1 MIDEPYRWV
10 EAIANRREYIEN
22 ELAPGSPTIAL
33 SCQEG
38 ILFLTFGKDRKK
50 IFEIYDRIALGGIGH
65 PGDIERLRMMAI
77 ELAST
82 EGFARSV
89 SDVSL
94 RRMATYSFSPA
105 LKQAFEQVYG
115 APYLARLLFA
125 EVGATPTDDLFV
137 ALDYDGSMTA
147 NSMGSGKGRDH
158 FSVISGSRRSAE
170 QIAVFLRNEPVVPL
184 DSALALAV
192 RAWGVGLYTLDE
204 DHADIPP
211 SEELKNFL
219 QTQLKDYSLEAGLLE
234 RKPKTRIAFTELGDD
249 RIASVLSEYRSS
261 P

>member
-10 EAIANRREYIEN
+10 EAISNRREYIES
-22 ELAPGSPTIAL
+22 ELAPGSPTLAL

-38 ILFLTFGKDRKK
+38 VLLLTFGKDRKK
-50 IFEIYDRIALGGIGH
+50 IFEVYDQIALGGIGH

-105 LKQAFEQVYG
+105 LKQAFEQIYG

-125 EVGATPTDDLFV
+125 EVGATPVDDLFV
-137 ALDYDGSMTA
+137 TLDYDGSMTA
-147 NSMGSGKGRDH
+147 NSMSSGKGRDH

-170 QIAVFLRNEPVVPL
+170 QIALFLRNEQVGPL
-184 DSALALAV
+184 SRTLALAV
-192 RAWGVGLYTLDE
+192 RAWGVGLYTSDE

-211 SEELKNFL
+211 RDELKNFL
-219 QTQLKDYSLEAGLLE
+219 KTRLKDYSVEAALLE
-234 RKPKTRIAFTELGDD
+234 RKPKTRIAFTELGEDKF
-249 RIASVLSEYRSS
+249 ASVLAEYKE
-261 P
+261 

>member
-10 EAIANRREYIEN
+10 EAIANRREYIES

-38 ILFLTFGKDRKK
+38 VLLLTFGKDRKK

-65 PGDIERLRMMAI
+65 PGDLERLRMMAI

-94 RRMATYSFSPA
+94 RRMTTYSFSPA
-105 LKQAFEQVYG
+105 FKQAFEQVYG

-125 EVGATPTDDLFV
+125 EVGATPADDLFV
-137 ALDYDGSMTA
+137 ALDYDGSMSA

-158 FSVISGSRRSAE
+158 FSVIAGTRRSAT
-170 QIAVFLRNEPVVPL
+170 QIAEYLRNEPVGSL
-184 DSALALAV
+184 DSALAVAV
-192 RAWGVGLYTLDE
+192 RAWGVGLYTADE

-211 SEELKNFL
+211 PEELKNFL
-219 QTQLKDYSLEAGLLE
+219 KAQLKDYSIEAALLE
-234 RKPKTRIAFTELGDD
+234 RKPKTRIAFTELGEDQVG
-249 RIASVLSEYRSS
+249 SVLSEYKE
-261 P
+261 

>member
-10 EAIANRREYIEN
+10 EAIANRREYIES
-22 ELAPGSPTIAL
+22 ELASGSPTIAL

-38 ILFLTFGKDRKK
+38 ILLLTFGKDRKK
-50 IFEIYDRIALGGIGH
+50 IFEIYDEIALGGIGH

-105 LKQAFEQVYG
+105 LKQAFEQIYG

-125 EVGATPTDDLFV
+125 EVGASPADDLFV
-137 ALDYDGSMTA
+137 ALDYDGSVTA
-147 NSMGSGKGRDH
+147 NSMASGKGRAH
-158 FSVISGSRRSAE
+158 FGVISGTRRSAE
-170 QIAVFLRNEPVVPL
+170 QIASFLRNEGIGDL
-184 DSALALAV
+184 KSALAVAV

-204 DHADIPP
+204 DHTDIPP
-211 SEELKNFL
+211 KDELKNFL
-219 QTQLKDYSLEAGLLE
+219 KTQLKEYSIEAALLE
-234 RKPKTRIAFTELGDD
+234 RKPKTRIAFTELSEDL
-249 RIASVLSEYRSS
+249 IAAVLSEYKE
-261 P
+261 